1 MSLTVNCNIIFCI
14 TQGVK
19 KTPLP
24 IKSQQNVLT
33 DQTIVVI
40 SCNQPFIALKFLKR
54 WCVSDLRMHC
64 LGVKGNPANCMCCVL
79 SHFSHFSH
87 IRLFLTLCNLPGSSV
102 CGVLQ
107 ARTLEWVA
115 ISAFRGSSQH
125 KDQTHVSHS
134 FCTAGGFFTTEP
146 LGKPSTCMFNF
157 KMWHSFRDLW
167 ISVFLWLPNALGC
180 CFTIKHEIAISLV
193 VQWLRICL
201 PTQGPQVLSLVK
213 ELRSHMP
220 WRN

>member
-79 SHFSHFSH
+79 SHFSH
-87 IRLFLTLCNLPGSSV
+87 IRLFLTLWTVTCQGPLSV
-102 CGVLQ
+102 GFSRQEHWSGVP
-107 ARTLEWVA
+107 
-115 ISAFRGSSQH
+115 F
-125 KDQTHVSHS
+125 
-134 FCTAGGFFTTEP
+134 P
-146 LGKPSTCMFNF
+146 LSG
-157 KMWHSFRDLW
+157 D
-167 ISVFLWLPNALGC
+167 LPNTRIKPTSLTASALQVDSLPLSHWGSPLPVC
-180 CFTIKHEIAISLV
+180 SISKCDTASETCGFLCFYGSLMHLV
-193 VQWLRICL
+193 VALQ
-201 PTQGPQVLSLVK
+201 
-213 ELRSHMP
+213 
-220 WRN
+220 